1 MVQLLAHVHRLNR
14 LAVVFKAHASKR
26 SFPYLLLLLRLLVVL
41 EELGLSVQIER
52 RPLLACHVVAGDRL
66 VYLIVAARVLS
77 F

>member
-41 EELGLSVQIER
+41 EELGLSV
-52 RPLLACHVVAGDRL
+52 
-66 VYLIVAARVLS
+66 
-77 F
+77 